1 MKIKKYIAMIIIMA
15 LVVSLS
21 VLSVSATTKPYNAG
35 DADLDDRVTIKD
47 ATVIQKYVANIIPLS
62 YLQECVSEVDGDGE
76 ITVKDATMV
85 QKKCADIIM
94 NFSVPGLIWA
104 DVEIKSLYGDYDSG
118 KAMVGVP
125 VTFTA
130 NATGNGAPFTF
141 EFFINDKAVTEVSEI
156 NTFTHT
162 FEEAGVYSIK
172 AKVFNRFENSNY
184 TVEYDYEV
192 VEAYKEDIIKIKTFY
207 HDNNATELS
216 LKTKNITFTADAMFG
231 SGKYEYAFYMDT
243 ELVQDYSEKNT
254 YLMKEFTNTGTFRFI
269 VNARDVATGEI
280 ASEEIVMDVGE
291 PIPG

>member
-1 MKIKKYIAMIIIMA
+1 MKRKKFTATIIIMA
-15 LVVSLS
+15 LIVSLS

-47 ATVIQKYVANIIPLS
+47 ATVIQKYVANISPFN
-62 YLQECVSEVDGDGE
+62 YLQECVSEVDGDGR

-85 QKKCADIIM
+85 QKKCAHIVTDF
-94 NFSVPGLIWA
+94 NVPGFIWT
-104 DVEIKSLYGDYDSG
+104 DVEIKSLYADYNSG

-141 EFFINDKAVTEVSEI
+141 EFYINDKAVTEVSEN
-156 NTFTHT
+156 NTFTYT
-162 FEEAGVYSIK
+162 FEEAGMYSIK
-172 AKVFNRFENSNY
+172 AKVFNHFENSNY
-184 TVEYDYEV
+184 TVKYDYEV
-192 VEAYKEDIIKIKTFY
+192 VEAYEEDIIKIKTFY

-216 LKTKNITFTADAMFG
+216 LNTKDIMFVADAMFG
-231 SGKYEYAFYMDT
+231 SGNYEYAFYTGT
-243 ELVQDYSEKNT
+243 ELVQDYSDKNT
-254 YLMKEFTNTGTFRFI
+254 YLMKEFANAGSFKFI

-280 ASEEIVMDVGE
+280 ASEEIVLEVGE